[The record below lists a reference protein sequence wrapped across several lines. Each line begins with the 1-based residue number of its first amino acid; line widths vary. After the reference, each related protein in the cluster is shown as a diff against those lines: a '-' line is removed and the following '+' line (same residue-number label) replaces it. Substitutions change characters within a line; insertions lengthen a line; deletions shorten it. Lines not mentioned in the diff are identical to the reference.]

1 MVNNFKSIN
10 INPTNVDFENDHSL
24 AILLNDPIFKKK
36 TSQTDKKSQK
46 DKKVTNAV
54 VKSKSFNEDNEFELF
69 DRRSKSE
76 APDRSP
82 NNWTINTF

>member
-36 TSQTDKKSQK
+36 TSQMK
-46 DKKVTNAV
+46 
-54 VKSKSFNEDNEFELF
+54 NEEAMELF
-69 DRRSKSE
+69 LKYKQTGE
-76 APDRSP
+76 LK
-82 NNWTINTF
+82 